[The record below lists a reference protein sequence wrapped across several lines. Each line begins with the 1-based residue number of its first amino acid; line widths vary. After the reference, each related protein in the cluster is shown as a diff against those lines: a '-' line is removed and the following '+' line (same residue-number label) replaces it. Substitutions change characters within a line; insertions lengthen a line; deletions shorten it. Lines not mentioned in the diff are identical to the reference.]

1 MHHYPHDYL
10 LYYRSQII
18 HRSGNTSPY
27 EQHCKKHMN
36 ITLGKAQTNTSPIRI
51 SFPITLGKAQTN
63 TSPIRISFPLRTEI
77 SFNTQILPLWHQT
90 PKTILKQEHMMM
102 SRDSRVL
109 RRKNDYQNSP
119 LIIEH
124 MPYHHLG
131 KIHICK
137 KINTSFCTFT
147 MM

>member
-10 LYYRSQII
+10 LHYRSQII

-36 ITLGKAQTNTSPIRI
+36 
-51 SFPITLGKAQTN
+51 ITLGKAQTN

-119 LIIEH
+119 LLIEH
-124 MPYHHLG
+124 MHYQHLG
-131 KIHICK
+131 EIHICK

-147 MM
+147 ML